1 MTQLT
6 CLACRVIFDDAQ
18 SQRTHY
24 KTDWHRY
31 NLKRKI
37 AELPPVTYGEFNRI
51 VQFHTEKREEK
62 LQEKILSCQACSK
75 SFSSDNA
82 YGNHLKSKKHKEQAS
97 KPLPASKDVASC
109 SKNKSSS
116 SSKVKPKAG
125 YMPPLESYEV
135 NNNSDDNSDEWEDVE
150 EDDEFDDEDDIV
162 EDEEI
167 SEALPPTFCLFC
179 PHESVCLEDNLR
191 HMTKSHS
198 FFIPDFQYVVDL
210 EGYFI
215 YLGAKVGDGKVCLK
229 CNNHSRQFQST
240 RACQMHMTDKGHC
253 LLDTEGDAM
262 LEYSD
267 FYDFSTSYP
276 DHDGAGAVE
285 DVDSELSAGMN
296 NMRVDDD
303 TMELILPSG
312 ARAGHRALNRY
323 YKQNISPEETRQKYR
338 RLIAGYDNQVRS
350 LGLSSSLLTVAT
362 RKKIHARKVENVSRA
377 DHRLRLAVKANKMQ
391 KFFRKQNEGGG

>member
-1 MTQLT
+1 MTMTQLT
-6 CLACRVIFDDAQ
+6 CLACRVIFDDAE
-18 SQRTHY
+18 SQRNHY

-62 LQEKILSCQACSK
+62 LQEKILACQACSK

-82 YGNHLKSKKHKEQAS
+82 YANHLKSNKHKEQAK
-97 KPLPASKDVASC
+97 KPLTKGSKKSNGVS
-109 SKNKSSS
+109 SKNKQGG
-116 SSKVKPKAG
+116 SKVKPKAG

-135 NNNSDDNSDEWEDVE
+135 DDDDSDEWEDVE
-150 EDDEFDDEDDIV
+150 EEEIEDLEELDDD
-162 EDEEI
+162 EI
-167 SEALPPTFCLFC
+167 SEALPPTSCLFC
-179 PHESVCLEDNLR
+179 SHESKSLDDNFR

-198 FFIPDFQYVVDL
+198 FFIPDFKYVMDL
-210 EGYFI
+210 EGYLI

-229 CNNHSRQFQST
+229 CNNHSRQFRST

-253 LLDTEGDAM
+253 MLDTEGDAM

-267 FYDFSTSYP
+267 FYDFSSSYP
-276 DHDGAGAVE
+276 DNNN
-285 DVDSELSAGMN
+285 DVDVDDELIGGMN
-296 NMRVDDD
+296 GMTVDDS

-323 YKQNISPEETRQKYR
+323 YKQNISPEETLKKNR
-338 RLIAGYDNQVRS
+338 RLIAGIDNQVRS
-350 LGLSSSLLTVAT
+350 LGLSTAVLKVAT
-362 RKKIHARKVENVSRA
+362 RKQIHARKFENIARSR
-377 DHRLRLAVKANKMQ
+377 HQLRMGVRANKFQ
-391 KFFRKQNEGGG
+391 KYFRDQNEGGG

>member
-1 MTQLT
+1 
-6 CLACRVIFDDAQ
+6 VIFDDAGA
-18 SQRTHY
+18 QRTHY

-31 NLKRKI
+31 NLKRKV
-37 AELPPVTYGEFNRI
+37 AELPPVTFGEFNHI

-62 LQEKILSCQACSK
+62 LQEKTLHCQVCGK
-75 SFSSDNA
+75 SFNSDNA

-97 KPLPASKDVASC
+97 KPTSSKGGDGTVAAGS
-109 SKNKSSS
+109 SSTKKSSG
-116 SSKVKPKAG
+116 SKLRPKAG
-125 YMPPLESYEV
+125 YMPPVESYEV
-135 NNNSDDNSDEWEDVE
+135 NEEDDNSDDWEDVDE
-150 EDDEFDDEDDIV
+150 EDIDSDEDII
-162 EDEEI
+162 EEEEY

-179 PHESVCLEDNLR
+179 PHESVSLDDNFR
-191 HMTKSHS
+191 HMSKSHS
-198 FFIPDFQYVVDL
+198 FFIPDFKYVVDL

-253 LLDTEGDAM
+253 TLDTEGDAM

-276 DHDGAGAVE
+276 DHETDANSDAIEGEV
-285 DVDSELSAGMN
+285 DVDRELSAGMST
-296 NMRVDDD
+296 MSVDEQ

-323 YKQNISPEETRQKYR
+323 YKQNVSPEETRQKNR
-338 RLIAGYDNQVRS
+338 RLIAGMDNQVRS
-350 LGLSSSLLTVAT
+350 LGLNSSLLTVAT
-362 RKKIHARKVENVSRA
+362 RKKIHARKVENTTRA
-377 DHRLRLAVKANKMQ
+377 DHRLRISVKANKLM

>member
-6 CLACRVIFDDAQ
+6 CLACRVIFDDADA
-18 SQRTHY
+18 QRTHY

-37 AELPPVTYGEFNRI
+37 AELLPVTFGEFNRI

-62 LQEKILSCQACSK
+62 LQEKVLACQACSK

-82 YGNHLKSKKHKEQAS
+82 YENHLKSKKHKEQS
-97 KPLPASKDVASC
+97 
-109 SKNKSSS
+109 NKSSTEDSKKKIS
-116 SSKVKPKAG
+116 SMKKQGSKVKPKAG

-135 NNNSDDNSDEWEDVE
+135 EDDDSDEWEDVDE
-150 EDDEFDDEDDIV
+150 EEIEEVEECDE
-162 EDEEI
+162 EEI
-167 SEALPPTFCLFC
+167 SEALPPMFCLFC
-179 PHESVCLEDNLR
+179 PHESVSIEDNFR

-198 FFIPDFQYVVDL
+198 FFIPDFKYVVDL
-210 EGYFI
+210 EGFFI

-253 LLDTEGDAM
+253 MLDTEGDAM

-267 FYDFSTSYP
+267 FYDFSSSYP
-276 DHDGAGAVE
+276 DHDGEV
-285 DVDSELSAGMN
+285 DVDNELSAGMSGMN
-296 NMRVDDD
+296 VDDS
-303 TMELILPSG
+303 TLELILPSG

-323 YKQNISPEETRQKYR
+323 YKQNISPEETRQKNR

-350 LGLSSSLLTVAT
+350 LGLSNAVLNVAV
-362 RKKIHARKVENVSRA
+362 RKKIHARTVENRM
-377 DHRLRLAVKANKMQ
+377 RLRHSMRLGVKANKLQ
-391 KFFRKQNEGGG
+391 KHFRDQNEGGG

>member
-6 CLACRVIFDDAQ
+6 CLACRVIFDDADA
-18 SQRTHY
+18 QRTHY

-37 AELPPVTYGEFNRI
+37 AELPPVTFGEFNRI

-62 LQEKILSCQACSK
+62 LQEKVLACQACSK

-82 YGNHLKSKKHKEQAS
+82 YENHLKSKKHKEQS
-97 KPLPASKDVASC
+97 S
-109 SKNKSSS
+109 KSSTEDSKKKIS
-116 SSKVKPKAG
+116 SKKKQGSKVKPKAG

-135 NNNSDDNSDEWEDVE
+135 DDGDSDEWEDVDE
-150 EDDEFDDEDDIV
+150 EEIEEVEECDE
-162 EDEEI
+162 EEI
-167 SEALPPTFCLFC
+167 SEALPPMFCLFC
-179 PHESVCLEDNLR
+179 PHESVNIEDNFR

-198 FFIPDFQYVVDL
+198 FFIPDFKYVVDL
-210 EGYFI
+210 EGFFI

-253 LLDTEGDAM
+253 MLDTEGDAM

-267 FYDFSTSYP
+267 FYDFSASYP
-276 DHDGAGAVE
+276 DHDGE
-285 DVDSELSAGMN
+285 VDADDELSAGMSGMN
-296 NMRVDDD
+296 VDDS
-303 TMELILPSG
+303 TLELILPSG

-323 YKQNISPEETRQKYR
+323 YKQNISPEETRQKNR
-338 RLIAGYDNQVRS
+338 RLIVGYDNQVRS
-350 LGLSSSLLTVAT
+350 LGLSNTVLNVAV
-362 RKKIHARKVENVSRA
+362 RKKIIHARKVENRM
-377 DHRLRLAVKANKMQ
+377 RLHHSMRLGIKANKLQ
-391 KFFRKQNEGGG
+391 KHFRDQNEGGG

>member
-6 CLACRVIFDDAQ
+6 CLACRVIFDDAEA
-18 SQRTHY
+18 QRTHY

-37 AELPPVTYGEFNRI
+37 AELPPVTFGEFNRI

-62 LQEKILSCQACSK
+62 LQEKILACQACSK

-82 YGNHLKSKKHKEQAS
+82 YENHLKSKKHKEQAG
-97 KPLPASKDVASC
+97 
-109 SKNKSSS
+109 KSSADGSKKHIPS
-116 SSKVKPKAG
+116 SSKSKSGTKVKPKAG

-135 NNNSDDNSDEWEDVE
+135 EDDNSDEWEDIDE
-150 EDDEFDDEDDIV
+150 EEIDDDEEYGDD
-162 EDEEI
+162 EI

-179 PHESVCLEDNLR
+179 PHESVNIEDNFR

-198 FFIPDFQYVVDL
+198 FFIPDFKYVVDL

-253 LLDTEGDAM
+253 MLDAEGDAM

-267 FYDFSTSYP
+267 FYDFSESYP
-276 DHDGAGAVE
+276 DHNGTV
-285 DVDSELSAGMN
+285 DVDDELSTGMSG
-296 NMRVDDD
+296 MSVDDS
-303 TMELILPSG
+303 TLELILPSG

-323 YKQNISPEETRQKYR
+323 YKQNISPEETRQKNR

-350 LGLSSSLLTVAT
+350 LGLSNAVLNVAV
-362 RKKIHARKVENVSRA
+362 RKKIHARKVENRT
-377 DHRLRLAVKANKMQ
+377 RLHHQMRLGIKANKFQ
-391 KFFRKQNEGGG
+391 KHFRDQNEGGG

>member
-6 CLACRVIFDDAQ
+6 CLACRVIFDNAEA
-18 SQRTHY
+18 QRTHY

-37 AELPPVTYGEFNRI
+37 AELPPVTFGEFNRI

-62 LQEKILSCQACSK
+62 LQEKILACQACSK

-82 YGNHLKSKKHKEQAS
+82 YENHLKSKKHKEQAGKATVDGS
-97 KPLPASKDVASC
+97 KKHIP
-109 SKNKSSS
+109 SSS
-116 SSKVKPKAG
+116 KSKSGGKVKPKAG

-135 NNNSDDNSDEWEDVE
+135 DDDNSDEWEDVDE
-150 EDDEFDDEDDIV
+150 EEIDDEEECGDED
-162 EDEEI
+162 I

-179 PHESVCLEDNLR
+179 PHESVNIEDNFR

-198 FFIPDFQYVVDL
+198 FFIPDFKYVVDL

-229 CNNHSRQFQST
+229 CNNHSRQFQTT

-253 LLDTEGDAM
+253 MLDSEGDAM

-267 FYDFSTSYP
+267 FYDFSESYP
-276 DHDGAGAVE
+276 DHDGSV
-285 DVDSELSAGMN
+285 DVDEDLSATLSGMS
-296 NMRVDDD
+296 VDDS
-303 TMELILPSG
+303 TLELILPSG

-323 YKQNISPEETRQKYR
+323 YKQNISPEETRVKNR

-350 LGLSSSLLTVAT
+350 LGLSNAVLNVAV
-362 RKKIHARKVENVSRA
+362 RKKIHARKVENRV
-377 DHRLRLAVKANKMQ
+377 RLRHQMRLGIKANKFQ
-391 KFFRKQNEGGG
+391 KYFRDQNEGGG